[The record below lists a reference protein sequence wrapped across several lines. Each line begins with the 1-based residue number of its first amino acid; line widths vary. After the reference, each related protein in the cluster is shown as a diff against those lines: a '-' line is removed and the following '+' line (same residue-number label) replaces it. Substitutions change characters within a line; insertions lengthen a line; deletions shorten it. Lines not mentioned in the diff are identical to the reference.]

1 MRWSVLLFAVGT
13 VAAVVCAQE
22 LSGWTQLSLSTCRV
36 DEFLAANPESDG
48 RGVVIAVLDTGV
60 DPSIPGLTRTP
71 DNAVK
76 VIDIQD
82 FTGDGDVELHRIRL
96 DEQTGKLV
104 EFNEEGEPIEY
115 EPPSVPAAPAGV
127 ERLWW
132 LGMFDE
138 AKFIN
143 SGQPDLND
151 NDTKDDKFPVLVT
164 ALSNACCNE
173 HAVAF
178 IDTDLDRSFADE
190 KPLQDYKLNYDTF
203 TFHRAKPEK
212 QMVPFTFSLNIFLD
226 KERVVICFDNGA
238 HGTHVAGIAAGYQI
252 NNQPGF
258 NGVAPGAKI
267 ISLKIGNG
275 SLGGVSTTESMKK
288 AFEYAARYAR
298 EHNVPV
304 VCNMSYGVESEIEGF
319 SDIDKVVDKWL
330 RANPYVLFCTSAGN
344 SGPGIS
350 TVGTPAAASDC
361 IAVGALMAADTGRD
375 VAGYNMSGPAITV
388 FSSRGGELDKPDV
401 VAPGWSTSTV
411 PRYNQTGDFWA
422 GTSMA
427 SPYAAGLCANLIS
440 HELQRDPQAR
450 VRAADVRRALWLSA
464 TPLPGA
470 TPLDQG
476 FGLPDL
482 PKAAEILARLVRQ
495 APDDPLI
502 GYDISTSS
510 PFGYQGKSRA
520 AYWRGTWFPPEQ
532 DRQVFTIKPVFS
544 PLVDAEER
552 TAFSRKFEL
561 RSKAKWCRVPQE
573 TFYLRGEQAARV
585 YVEYDAE
592 ELKQPGLN
600 VAEVEAV
607 SDGLVAFRLL
617 NTVVVPYRFSADENY
632 IKTFENQS
640 VKGWNPQRYFLE
652 VPPGASGMHLRLSA
666 PEGKVSRASFDRVYD
681 PRGREFRMRGRQL
694 DTEAG
699 TREAEWSFTD
709 ELTPGVW
716 EVDVHADRPDREWPY
731 NLGVR
736 FFGLHANP
744 PRITEAD
751 KSRPKGQITVT
762 NLFTRPLA
770 TTADGQIE
778 GWRLHKDAE
787 FEGRRD
793 ELTYDLTLDE
803 RFNRVRLRLE
813 MTPENYARTTDIGVM
828 VKNREGEAL
837 YQGAFDS
844 RILEA
849 TVSTKGNK
857 SLQVVITAGFAVVE
871 EKRKTAITVDI
882 DQLLENP
889 VPVTVKLGEDSNI
902 TFVPAVPMTLEYAA
916 KERLKDAPKGLR
928 PVGFLRFRERSSNDE
943 ALRVEIDLAG

>member
-427 SPYAAGLCANLIS
+427 SPYAAGLCATLIS

-482 PKAAEILARLVRQ
+482 P
-495 APDDPLI
+495 
-502 GYDISTSS
+502 
-510 PFGYQGKSRA
+510 
-520 AYWRGTWFPPEQ
+520 
-532 DRQVFTIKPVFS
+532 
-544 PLVDAEER
+544 
-552 TAFSRKFEL
+552 
-561 RSKAKWCRVPQE
+561 
-573 TFYLRGEQAARV
+573 
-585 YVEYDAE
+585 
-592 ELKQPGLN
+592 
-600 VAEVEAV
+600 
-607 SDGLVAFRLL
+607 
-617 NTVVVPYRFSADENY
+617 
-632 IKTFENQS
+632 
-640 VKGWNPQRYFLE
+640 
-652 VPPGASGMHLRLSA
+652 
-666 PEGKVSRASFDRVYD
+666 
-681 PRGREFRMRGRQL
+681 
-694 DTEAG
+694 
-699 TREAEWSFTD
+699 
-709 ELTPGVW
+709 
-716 EVDVHADRPDREWPY
+716 
-731 NLGVR
+731 
-736 FFGLHANP
+736 
-744 PRITEAD
+744 
-751 KSRPKGQITVT
+751 
-762 NLFTRPLA
+762 
-770 TTADGQIE
+770 
-778 GWRLHKDAE
+778 
-787 FEGRRD
+787 
-793 ELTYDLTLDE
+793 
-803 RFNRVRLRLE
+803 
-813 MTPENYARTTDIGVM
+813 
-828 VKNREGEAL
+828 
-837 YQGAFDS
+837 
-844 RILEA
+844 
-849 TVSTKGNK
+849 
-857 SLQVVITAGFAVVE
+857 
-871 EKRKTAITVDI
+871 
-882 DQLLENP
+882 
-889 VPVTVKLGEDSNI
+889 
-902 TFVPAVPMTLEYAA
+902 
-916 KERLKDAPKGLR
+916 
-928 PVGFLRFRERSSNDE
+928 
-943 ALRVEIDLAG
+943 